1 MSQKERVLEYMKEH
15 GSISSMEAFRD
26 LGVTRLSAVV
36 FNLRADGY
44 KVKAGNEK
52 SVNRFGEK
60 TNFARYSIAE

>member
-44 KVKAGNEK
+44 KVKAVNEK